1 MKTKFL
7 IIATGWNC
15 QEFVSKCVESVRKQ
29 RYEGEVTAV
38 FISDGSTDDTAKNI
52 QKSISGLPNDFHAM
66 ISDVN
71 CGAACRRHKAIEQ
84 FKPDPETAIMFL
96 GLDDE
101 LLPGALGRIDNEYN
115 RGKWMTYGNWK
126 DQHGKGLPVEF
137 KLTFPKEV
145 HENRSYR
152 EVMYRS
158 TAPNTFLAKLYYK
171 IPATDLMIDGS
182 WIQTCTEGEIMYSC
196 LEMCGKDR
204 IGIIRDYIYLY
215 NRMRPSGSQR
225 RFGKVKREVLDII
238 ASRPKRPL
246 YEDIA

>member
-7 IIATGWNC
+7 IIASGWNC
-15 QEFVSKCVESVRKQ
+15 QEFVSNCVESVSKQ
-29 RYEGEVTAV
+29 RYDGEVTAV
-38 FISDGSTDDTAKNI
+38 FISDGSTDNTAKKI
-52 QKSISGLPNDFHAM
+52 KTAIFQTPNFHAM

-84 FKPDPETAIMFL
+84 FKPDPETVIMFL

-101 LLPGALGRIDNEYN
+101 LLPSALEHIDSQYDK
-115 RGKWMTYGNWK
+115 GKWMTYGNWK
-126 DQHGKGLPVEF
+126 DQHGKGLPVDF

-145 HENRSYR
+145 HDARSYR
-152 EVMYRS
+152 DVTYRS
-158 TAPNTFLAKLYYK
+158 TAPNTFKAKLYYK
-171 IPATDLMIDGS
+171 IPVQDLMIDGK
-182 WIQTCTEGEIMYSC
+182 WLQTCTEGEVMFSC

-225 RFGKVKREVLDII
+225 RFGAVKQDVLRVIT
-238 ASRPKRPL
+238 SRSKRAIFEQMP
-246 YEDIA
+246 